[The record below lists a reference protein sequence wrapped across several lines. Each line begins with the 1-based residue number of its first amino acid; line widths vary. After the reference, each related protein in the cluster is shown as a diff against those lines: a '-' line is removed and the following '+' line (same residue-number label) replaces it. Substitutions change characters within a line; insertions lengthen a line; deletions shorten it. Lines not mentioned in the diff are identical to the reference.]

1 MRRAGAEITG
11 LNFTRS
17 IFLEER
23 RLHRAN
29 RSGRVPLPLARA
41 SELQHLFRREELQG
55 DRSHRGKL
63 SEFFFHPSKG
73 DVALSL
79 LLSPPSSRGHP
90 CINSCRGE

>member
-1 MRRAGAEITG
+1 MRRAGAGITG
-11 LNFTRS
+11 LNFIRS

-73 DVALSL
+73 DVKLSL
-79 LLSPPSSRGHP
+79 LLSPPSLPRTP
-90 CINSCRGE
+90 VY